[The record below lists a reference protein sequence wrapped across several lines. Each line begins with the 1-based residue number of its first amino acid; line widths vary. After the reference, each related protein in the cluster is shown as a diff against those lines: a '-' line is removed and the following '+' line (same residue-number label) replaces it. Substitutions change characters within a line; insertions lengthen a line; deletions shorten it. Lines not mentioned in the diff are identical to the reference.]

1 MTPVINVLE
10 PGTIADR
17 MSNMEWN
24 AANALRRSEC
34 QTMAGRHP
42 CRPCTHTPTDTRS
55 RTDGKAEM
63 ARYCYTLDDFEDEHA
78 TWLDPLERMV
88 SYVMDVSVRLS
99 AKVLILLVH
108 SCL

>member
-1 MTPVINVLE
+1 
-10 PGTIADR
+10 
-17 MSNMEWN
+17 
-24 AANALRRSEC
+24 
-34 QTMAGRHP
+34 
-42 CRPCTHTPTDTRS
+42 
-55 RTDGKAEM
+55 M

-99 AKVLILLVH
+99 AKVLILLIH